1 MKTNKLLKEPN
12 QTINKKNMNDRN
24 LIFFACDTKKKK
36 RTTYPFNLKALNL
49 NLSYE
54 VRK

>member
-24 LIFFACDTKKKK
+24 LIFFACDTKK
-36 RTTYPFNLKALNL
+36 
-49 NLSYE
+49 
-54 VRK
+54 RKGQHIPLT